1 MPPCW
6 PPGTSLLQL
15 KEGLSGLPCLQ
26 PRSQGPGLP
35 RRQEALG
42 PAPGGL
48 ASREAWPVIRS
59 FGHSCGHAASSGCPT
74 VGGALPGGRARVG
87 PLVSPPMAHLSS
99 GLQGGTEERGGAEGC
114 SLPLGTLYPSGVCS
128 AAAGSQEA
136 AGRQVPSP
144 AGASCLLGQVGALR
158 GAKLGWRLLSAG
170 PNGARWE

>member
-48 ASREAWPVIRS
+48 ASREAWPVIRVAMRPPV
-59 FGHSCGHAASSGCPT
+59 AAPQW
-74 VGGALPGGRARVG
+74 GGALPGGRARVG

-114 SLPLGTLYPSGVCS
+114 PLPLGTLYPSGVCS

-158 GAKLGWRLLSAG
+158 GAKLGRRFLSAG

>member
-6 PPGTSLLQL
+6 PPAPPSSSL
-15 KEGLSGLPCLQ
+15 
-26 PRSQGPGLP
+26 
-35 RRQEALG
+35 RRAF
-42 PAPGGL
+42 L
-48 ASREAWPVIRS
+48 ASPAFSLGHRARAYLAGRKRWAQPREAWPLGKPGRS

-114 SLPLGTLYPSGVCS
+114 PLPPGTLYPSGVCS
-128 AAAGSQEA
+128 EAAGSQEA

-144 AGASCLLGQVGALR
+144 AGASCLLRQVGALR